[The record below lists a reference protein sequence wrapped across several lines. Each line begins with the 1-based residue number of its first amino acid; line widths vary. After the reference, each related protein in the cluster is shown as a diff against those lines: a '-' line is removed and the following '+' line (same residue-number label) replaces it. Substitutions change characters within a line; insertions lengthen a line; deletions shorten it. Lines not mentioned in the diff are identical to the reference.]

1 MNQKEIIE
9 KAWNNHLDW
18 LIKETK
24 KVFKRDSD
32 LFTPKIEVILSSLL
46 FKLVSDF
53 IKLSK
58 KSTINAIEE
67 ALSRAEDNYQN
78 RLARAERM
86 SRQGLME
93 RDKQI
98 SELEEKYNNQITSMD
113 LLANE
118 QYAIIGQKD
127 KQIQSLK
134 KKIELLEIDEKTNL
148 DDFEKLQNAHEKLRR
163 QINCVKDHPEIKPL
177 NCCWM
182 ADSLEL
188 RELRKIGKLVKR

>member
-9 KAWNNHLDW
+9 KVWNNHLDW

-32 LFTPKIEVILSSLL
+32 LFTPKIEVILSRLL

-53 IKLSK
+53 TKLSK

-67 ALSRAEDNYQN
+67 VLFIVEDEIEEVLSIVEDDYQN

-98 SELEEKYNNQITSMD
+98 
-113 LLANE
+113 
-118 QYAIIGQKD
+118 
-127 KQIQSLK
+127 QSLERIIK
-134 KKIELLEIDEKTNL
+134 ELKEHEDIYVQQIHKLET
-148 DDFEKLQNAHEKLRR
+148 
-163 QINCVKDHPEIKPL
+163 EIKAL
-177 NCCWM
+177 E
-182 ADSLEL
+182 ADSLKE
-188 RELRKIGKLVKR
+188 R